1 LTVETSQSVGGLAEA
16 LARAAQLLEVRPALA
31 VRQAQE
37 ILAVLPGQPEAV
49 RLLARAQ
56 WAAGDPD
63 GAAQTLRRRTAVDPR
78 DAAAWRLL
86 ADLLQALDDTAGADS
101 AHLSAVEAGVNDPL
115 LAQAALA
122 LRAER
127 LAPAEAALRQRLKAE
142 PTDVAAI
149 RMLAEVGARLGRYEE
164 ASLLLERCLELSPSF
179 HEARRAYAQ
188 VLQRQERPVEAL
200 AQAERLMAID
210 PKNPN
215 HGMLMA
221 SIQARLGDHAAAIA
235 LYEDLLQRY
244 PRQPKGWM
252 SYGHALKTIG
262 RRADAVAAY
271 QQALEQAP
279 QLGEVWWSLAN
290 LKTHRFTADDVAA
303 MRDQLKRDDL
313 GEEDRLHLD
322 FALAKAL
329 EDEGDFATAFAE
341 YAKGN
346 AIRHAQLRHV
356 PADIS
361 DQVERT
367 RRLFTPEFLAS
378 RRGAGCAARDPIFIV
393 GLPRSGSTLVEQIL
407 ASHSQVEGTMELPD
421 MLAIVQ
427 QIDGRAGS
435 RERRAYPDALAAL
448 PRDDL
453 ARLGEEYLARTRV
466 HRRSG
471 RPLFIDKLPNNWL
484 HVGLIQLILPNATVI
499 DARRHPLGCC
509 LSGYKQHFARG
520 QAFSYAL
527 EDIGRYYRDYV
538 ALMAHFD
545 AVSPG
550 KVHRVIYERMVADTE
565 GEVRALLHH
574 VGLPFEAA
582 CLRFWT
588 NDRAVRTAS
597 SEQVRQPIFD
607 DALDHW
613 RNFEP
618 WLGPLKAAL
627 GPVLEAYPDAPAGL

>member
-16 LARAAQLLEVRPALA
+16 LARAAQLLEARPALA

-37 ILAVLPGQPEAV
+37 ILAVLPDQPEAM

-56 WAAGDPD
+56 WADGDPD
-63 GAAQTLRRRTAVDPR
+63 GAALTLRRRTSSDPR

-115 LAQAALA
+115 LAKAALA
-122 LRAER
+122 LRAEEI
-127 LAPAEAALRQRLKAE
+127 AVAEAALRQRLKAE

-149 RMLAEVGARLGRYEE
+149 RMLAEVAARLGRYED
-164 ASLLLERCLELSPSF
+164 AANLLARCLELSPSF
-179 HEARRAYAQ
+179 HEARRAHAQ
-188 VLQRQERPVEAL
+188 VLQRQERPLEAL

-210 PKNPN
+210 ANNPN
-215 HGMLMA
+215 HGMLKA
-221 SIQARLGDHAAAIA
+221 SILARLGDHDGAIE
-235 LYEDLLQRY
+235 LYEDLLERY

-271 QQALEQAP
+271 QRALDQAP

-290 LKTHRFTADDVAA
+290 LKTHRFQAADVAA
-303 MRDQLKRDDL
+303 MRSQLERTDL

-329 EDEGDFATAFAE
+329 EDEGDFAGAFAE

-346 AIRHAQLRHV
+346 AIRHAQLRYD
-356 PADIS
+356 ADDIHQ
-361 DQVERT
+361 QVERT
-367 RRLFTPEFLAS
+367 RQQFTPEFLAA
-378 RRGAGCAARDPIFIV
+378 RRGAGSPARDPIFIV

-421 MLAIVQ
+421 MLTIVQ
-427 QIDGRAGS
+427 RLDHPPGS
-435 RERRAYPDALAAL
+435 RGGGAYPEAIANLSPEQLAE
-448 PRDDL
+448 
-453 ARLGEEYLARTRV
+453 LGEDYLARTRAQ
-466 HRRSG
+466 RRTA

-484 HVGLIQLILPNATVI
+484 HVGLIQLMLPNATII

-520 QAFSYAL
+520 QAFSYDLA
-527 EDIGRYYRDYV
+527 DIGCYYRDYV

-545 AVSPG
+545 AVLPG

-565 GEVRALLHH
+565 GEVRALLDH

-588 NDRAVRTAS
+588 NERAVRTAS

-618 WLGPLKAAL
+618 WLDPLKAAL
-627 GPVLEAYPDAPAGL
+627 GDVLDAYPSAPAGA

>member
-1 LTVETSQSVGGLAEA
+1 LTVETSESVGGLAEA

-37 ILAVLPGQPEAV
+37 ILAVLPDQPEAM
-49 RLLARAQ
+49 RLLAKAQ

-63 GAAQTLRRRTAVDPR
+63 GAAQTLRRRTAADPR

-127 LAPAEAALRQRLKAE
+127 LAVAEAALRQRLKAE

-164 ASLLLERCLELSPSF
+164 AGLLLERCLELSPSF

-188 VLQRQERPVEAL
+188 VLQRHERPLEAL

-210 PKNPN
+210 AKNPN

-235 LYEDLLQRY
+235 LYEDLLARY

-271 QQALEQAP
+271 QKALEQAP
-279 QLGEVWWSLAN
+279 QLGEAWWSLAN

-303 MRDQLKRDDL
+303 MRGQLGRSDL

-329 EDEGDFATAFAE
+329 EDEGDFASAFAE

-367 RRLFTPEFLAS
+367 RRLFTPGFLAS

-427 QIDGRAGS
+427 QIEGRAGS
-435 RERRAYPDALAAL
+435 RQRRAYPDALAAL
-448 PRDDL
+448 PRGDL
-453 ARLGEEYLARTRV
+453 ARLGEQYLARTRV
-466 HRRSG
+466 HRRTD

-484 HVGLIQLILPNATVI
+484 HVGLIQLILPNATII

-574 VGLPFEAA
+574 VGLPFEEA
-582 CLRFWT
+582 CLRFWA

-627 GPVLEAYPDAPAGL
+627 GDVLDAYPETPPFD